1 MINIYFFY
9 TGKRIYGFKIDG
21 HSNFFKRLG
30 FRIKKSLFKKEILHQ
45 KDYICS
51 AVASAAYMAVIG
63 LVEVKNKKIVYK
75 QNDTGFLECRL
86 KEKPDNIS
94 DILFESLLRI
104 LEKIK
109 DKYPGHL
116 TIKMEA

>member
-9 TGKRIYGFKIDG
+9 TGKRIYGFRIDG
-21 HSNFFKRLG
+21 HSSFFKRLG
-30 FRIKKSLFKKEILHQ
+30 FRIKKSLFKKTTLNQ

-51 AVASAAYMAVIG
+51 AVSSAAYMAVIG
-63 LVEVKNKKIVYK
+63 LSEVKKKEIFYK
-75 QNDTGFLECRL
+75 QNDTGFLECKL

-94 DILFESLLRI
+94 DVLFESLI
-104 LEKIK
+104 KTLEKIK
-109 DKYPGHL
+109 DEYPGHL